1 MFTKKNLGPTNMMV
15 VRFDSEQY
23 SVVPPGKG
31 FSMTVT
37 AEPSGKIR
45 VFIILLMN
53 YFSWKYLSKLLFYR
67 LRLPI
72 IKTSLKSNQM
82 HFALYE
88 FNGCAC

>member
-1 MFTKKNLGPTNMMV
+1 MMV

-37 AEPSGKIR
+37 AEPSGKIT

-53 YFSWKYLSKLLFYR
+53 DFS
-67 LRLPI
+67 
-72 IKTSLKSNQM
+72 
-82 HFALYE
+82 
-88 FNGCAC
+88 